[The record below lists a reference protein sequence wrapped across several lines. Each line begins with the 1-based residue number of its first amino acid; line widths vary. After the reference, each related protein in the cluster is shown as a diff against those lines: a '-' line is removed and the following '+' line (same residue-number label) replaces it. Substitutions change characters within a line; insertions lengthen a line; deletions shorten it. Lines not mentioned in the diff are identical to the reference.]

1 MISLEKHVQ
10 QLRNVIAKHTGSS
23 MPQVQTII
31 FVLDSEQIA
40 SRCGRSFKLTSST
53 LIGSRGAMSCSGFL
67 ILVGTTWVSPPRYY
81 VRCHTR
87 KRNGGS
93 CEHERLETLAD
104 SRLQEDAGKSIESEL
119 FAALLQTKLIKSRE
133 ESNYHR

>member
-31 FVLDSEQIA
+31 FVMDSEQIA

-53 LIGSRGAMSCSGFL
+53 LIGLRDAMSCSGFL
-67 ILVGTTWVSPPRYY
+67 ISDGTTWVSPPRY
-81 VRCHTR
+81 CDPHKNKTMDLL
-87 KRNGGS
+87 NMNPDW
-93 CEHERLETLAD
+93 LETSGRCWQVDRVRIVCSLAPD
-104 SRLQEDAGKSIESEL
+104 
-119 FAALLQTKLIKSRE
+119 
-133 ESNYHR
+133 

>member
-31 FVLDSEQIA
+31 FVFDPEQIA
-40 SRCGRSFKLTSST
+40 SRYGRSFKLTSST
-53 LIGSRGAMSCSGFL
+53 LIGLRDAMSCSGFL
-67 ILVGTTWVSPPRYY
+67 ILDGTTWVSPPRYY
-81 VRCHTR
+81 VHCPTR

-93 CEHERLETLAD
+93 YEHERLETLAD
-104 SRLQEDAGKSIESEL
+104 S
-119 FAALLQTKLIKSRE
+119 
-133 ESNYHR
+133 

>member
-40 SRCGRSFKLTSST
+40 SRYGRSFKLTSST
-53 LIGSRGAMSCSGFL
+53 LIGLRDAMSCSGFL
-67 ILVGTTWVSPPRYY
+67 ISDGTTWVSPPRY
-81 VRCHTR
+81 CDPHTVPSGYPNPTR
-87 KRNGGS
+87 YPVFISIPDPIQFWKSSGS
-93 CEHERLETLAD
+93 
-104 SRLQEDAGKSIESEL
+104 G
-119 FAALLQTKLIKSRE
+119 
-133 ESNYHR
+133 

>member
-53 LIGSRGAMSCSGFL
+53 LIGLRDAMSCSGFL
-67 ILVGTTWVSPPRYY
+67 ISDGTTWVLQPRYY
-81 VRCHTR
+81 VP
-87 KRNGGS
+87 
-93 CEHERLETLAD
+93 HEKKWWIL
-104 SRLQEDAGKSIESEL
+104 
-119 FAALLQTKLIKSRE
+119 
-133 ESNYHR
+133 